1 MCGPLLFVPSW
12 LVEDSERLILRIFS
26 KSDIISSSFTYII
39 IKKYYRSRIVFLLLD
54 DPVLMSS

>member
-26 KSDIISSSFTYII
+26 KSDIISSSSTYII
-39 IKKYYRSRIVFLLLD
+39 IKKYRSRIVFLLLD